1 MRNFGSLP
9 TMIVLTV
16 VLAVGARLI
25 YLSVQHHAAVARVTA
40 AEVGATYVKKIE
52 PALQAVA
59 ALAER
64 QAASAAKIVWNGG
77 EFGALASVPPAA
89 NTFWMSADDKV
100 LGARTTEAQIAASI
114 ASEWKSAESSRAR
127 PEPTFLGPMR

>member
-40 AEVGATYVKKIE
+40 AAVGATYAKKIE
-52 PALQAVA
+52 PALQNLAG
-59 ALAER
+59 LAER
-64 QAASAAKIVWNGG
+64 QADSAAKFVWNTGASAA
-77 EFGALASVPPAA
+77 LASESPEA

-100 LGARTTEAQIAASI
+100 LGARSTEAETAAGI
-114 ASEWKSAESSRAR
+114 ASEWKS
-127 PEPTFLGPMR
+127 